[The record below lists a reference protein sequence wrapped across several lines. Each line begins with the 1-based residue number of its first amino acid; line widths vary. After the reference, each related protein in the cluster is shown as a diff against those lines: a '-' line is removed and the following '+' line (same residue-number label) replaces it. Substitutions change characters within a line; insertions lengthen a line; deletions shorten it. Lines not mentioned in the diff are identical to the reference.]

1 MNSSKYFLACILV
14 LLPIHM
20 ASGSDSVD
28 SALATLLGTDVANRR
43 AVKNESTAGY
53 GSTYRVRRGDTLDAI
68 IRRSFNTS
76 KIRRPIIRQAFVKAN
91 PSAFR
96 RSNPNWMYAGK
107 VLTMPKVGDFQKA
120 IFVNGAPAA
129 SGKNNWVTY
138 P

>member
-1 MNSSKYFLACILV
+1 MNSLKYFLTCILAF
-14 LLPIHM
+14 LPIHM
-20 ASGSDSVD
+20 VLGSDSVD
-28 SALATLLGTDVANRR
+28 SALVTLLGTDVANGR
-43 AVKNESTAGY
+43 AVKSGSTGY